1 MTCCACVYVS
11 QYSPMVSLVL
21 YPDSLPP
28 AILFGPNEMAGGSG
42 SGYET
47 RFLLLLVLI
56 LLNKPNLLSIL
67 DQHC

>member
-11 QYSPMVSLVL
+11 QYSPMVSLVS

-28 AILFGPNEMAGGSG
+28 AILFGPNKMAGGSG

-47 RFLLLLVLI
+47 RFL
-56 LLNKPNLLSIL
+56 
-67 DQHC
+67 